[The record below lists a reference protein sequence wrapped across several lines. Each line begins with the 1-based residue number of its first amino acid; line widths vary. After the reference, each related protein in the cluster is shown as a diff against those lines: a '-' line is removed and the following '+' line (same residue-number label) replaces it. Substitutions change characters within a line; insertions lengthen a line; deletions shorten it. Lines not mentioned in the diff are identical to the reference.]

1 MSPTKRKSNSELA
14 ITGSA
19 QNPDEEVVQPGI
31 PDPPETLTDEE
42 RLVWDDTTE
51 LLFQAGRL
59 TKLDAGSIHAY
70 CRAVCL
76 WNKAFDDLQ
85 KAGPYQIAGTGA
97 KKLSAELMNYNATD
111 RTYERWCVQL
121 GFSPKS
127 RPMATVQAGE
137 GADEDDLDKVLAGDD
152 PPLSPEECEAK
163 NAASNAA
170 SLASYQKI
178 TAKVAVEKRDHPDW
192 WNASGGLT
200 EAGMRAKG
208 HIK

>member
-1 MSPTKRKSNSELA
+1 MSPTKRKSNRELQLA
-14 ITGSA
+14 GSH
-19 QNPDEEVVQPGI
+19 QNADEEVVQPGI

-51 LLFQAGRL
+51 LLFQASRL
-59 TKLDAGSIHAY
+59 TKLDGGSIHAY

-76 WNKAFDDLQ
+76 WDKAFDDLQ
-85 KAGPYQIAGTGA
+85 VAGPYQETASGT
-97 KKLSAELMNYNATD
+97 KKLSAELSNYNACD

-137 GADEDDLDKVLAGDD
+137 GAGEDDLNKVLAGDD
-152 PPLSPEECEAK
+152 PPLSPEEREAE

-170 SLASYQKI
+170 SLANYQKI
-178 TAKVAVEKRDHPDW
+178 TAKVAIEKRDHPDW